1 MGDAPKSPPPGSPK
15 SPASKKGSVFG
26 GKGKERALDQVVLN
40 IPVATS
46 TCALNGARTCDCAC
60 ARVCGREGGVTRKR
74 RASRIY
80 PKTTPS
86 SRGQRDH
93 R

>member
-15 SPASKKGSVFG
+15 SPASKKGSIFG

-46 TCALNGARTCDCAC
+46 TCALNGARTCECAC
-60 ARVCGREGGVTRKR
+60 VPAGVACVRTGGRAV
-74 RASRIY
+74 
-80 PKTTPS
+80 
-86 SRGQRDH
+86 
-93 R
+93 